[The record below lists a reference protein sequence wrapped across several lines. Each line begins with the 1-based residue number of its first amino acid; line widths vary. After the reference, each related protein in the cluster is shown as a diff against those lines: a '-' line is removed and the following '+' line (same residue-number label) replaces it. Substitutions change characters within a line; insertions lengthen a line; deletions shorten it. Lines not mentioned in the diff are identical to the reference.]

1 MRLNIEKRLRVVNT
15 FNDYNLQCEKNKF
28 ELLRIL
34 AADENIIATKLT
46 MRCIIKKWQTY
57 RN

>member
-1 MRLNIEKRLRVVNT
+1 MRLNIEKRLRVVNI